1 MHGLSLLAM
10 SLQDQVPLTP
20 VTGEGSNGQIWLW
33 IALAVGV
40 LALVAAVVLARMVI
54 AADTGTPDMQ
64 VISNAIREGAEAF
77 LRRQY
82 RTIGIIAVVLAI
94 ILFIGYHMSER
105 TAPYAW
111 KMVVSFLVGAICSA
125 VAGYTGMY
133 CSIRAN
139 IRTASAARTSL
150 NRALQMAL
158 RGGAVTGLVVVA
170 LSLVG
175 IGVLFLLFGGL
186 ENPRAVPYQL
196 VGFGFGASLVALFAQ
211 LGGGIYTKAADVGA
225 DLVGKV
231 EAGIPEDDPRNPAVI
246 ADLVGDNVGDCAGR
260 GADIFESTAAENVG
274 AMVLG
279 AALYPVFGIKGILFP
294 LIVHA
299 INLIASIVGV
309 FVVKSSE
316 QEDPMH
322 ALNRGF
328 YLTSVL
334 ALLGFSGAVYGMLNG
349 PSVEPIWLLGCGVI
363 GLATAFLF
371 VWITEYYTESVYRP
385 VKSIAEA
392 SLTGPATNIISGLAV
407 GMETPALPVIVIS
420 AALLL
425 SYYFGVRGLAGVMG
439 ISEYEKGIYGTAIAT
454 MGMLSCAAYILAM
467 DTFGPIT
474 DNAGGIIEM
483 SHQPHEIRERTD
495 KLDSAG
501 NTTKALTKGYAIGS
515 ASLAAFLLFSA
526 YLEEIKTIVIDK
538 VTNAGGYMPAGWSF
552 TNVNLAQVPVFVG
565 ALLGAM
571 LTYLFSSL
579 AIKAVGRTAQMVVQ
593 DVRAQFREN
602 PGIMEGTAKPDY
614 GRCVHIVTGA
624 ALREMVIPG
633 LLAVGLP
640 VIVGLIFRHFSAS
653 YHANTTVY
661 APGTILPVPAI
672 AGHPVNLGGAE
683 AVAGLLMVGTIAGIL
698 LAMLM
703 NNGGGAWD
711 NAKKF
716 IETGQYGGKKSEAH
730 KAAVVGDTVG
740 DPFKDTAGPSLHVL
754 IKLLATITLV
764 LAPLFV

>member
-1 MHGLSLLAM
+1 MHEVVGLMLM
-10 SLQDQVPLTP
+10 LQVQASNSATY
-20 VTGEGSNGQIWLW
+20 TGGNDGRLYLW
-33 IALAVGV
+33 IAMGVGV
-40 LALVAAVVLARMVI
+40 LALLAAGLLARSVI
-54 AADTGTPDMQ
+54 AQDTGTVEMQ

-77 LRRQY
+77 LKRQY
-82 RTIGIIAVVLAI
+82 RTIGALAVVLAI
-94 ILFIGYHMSER
+94 VVFFGYHLSAR
-105 TAPYAW
+105 TAPFALRT
-111 KMVVSFLVGAICSA
+111 VVSFLVGATCSGL
-125 VAGYTGMY
+125 AGFTGMY
-133 CSIRAN
+133 VSIRAN
-139 IRTASAARTSL
+139 IRTAAAARSSL
-150 NRALQMAL
+150 NLALQMAL

-170 LSLVG
+170 LSLLGVG
-175 IGVLFLLFGGL
+175 ALFLFFGGL
-186 ENPRAVPYQL
+186 TNPQAVPYQL

-274 AMVLG
+274 AMILG
-279 AALYPVFGIKGILFP
+279 AALYPVFGVKGILFP

-309 FVVKSSE
+309 AVVKTTE
-316 QEDPMH
+316 TEDPMM

-334 ALLGFSGAVYGMLNG
+334 ALAGFAVAVHAMLNG
-349 PSVEPIWLLGCGVI
+349 PGVAWLYLLGCGVV
-363 GLATAFLF
+363 GLVTAFLF
-371 VWITEYYTESVYRP
+371 VWITQYYTEARYRP

-392 SLTGPATNIISGLAV
+392 SLTGPATNIIAGLAV
-407 GMETPALPVIVIS
+407 GMETPAIPVLVIS
-420 AALLL
+420 SALLL
-425 SYYFGVRGLAGVMG
+425 SYYLGVQGLAGASGVTD
-439 ISEYEKGIYGTAIAT
+439 YAKGIYGTAIAT

-483 SHQPHEIRERTD
+483 SNQPVTIRERTD
-495 KLDSAG
+495 KLDAAG

-526 YLEEIKTIVIDK
+526 YLEEIRSIVTDK
-538 VTNAGGYMPAGWSF
+538 VSHAGGYMPAGWSF
-552 TNVNLAQVPVFVG
+552 TNINLAEIPVFAG

-593 DVRAQFREN
+593 DVRDQFREN
-602 PGIMEGTAKPDY
+602 PGIMLGTAKPNY
-614 GRCVHIVTGA
+614 ARCVNIVTGA
-624 ALREMVIPG
+624 ALKEMVLPG

-640 VIVGLIFRHFSAS
+640 VAVGLIFRNFSARYGATS
-653 YHANTTVY
+653 GSLL
-661 APGTILPVPAI
+661 PGTILPVPAI
-672 AGHPVNLGGAE
+672 AGVPVNLAGAQ
-683 AVAGLLMVGTIAGIL
+683 AVAGLLMVGTISGIL

-716 IETGQYGGKKSEAH
+716 IETGQYGGKRSDAH